1 MLYSRRQLRSPNF
14 NYQTAMS
21 RYLNKYLN
29 QKSEFKRLKA
39 HEKDYVFEWANHIL
53 DNKGNPIINLY
64 EEPLACE
71 YLFYRIILTYGEDVD
86 SFKGRFTDHKGVIP
100 ENQVQKDKSFFDN
113 CLIHWKRMID
123 EHKGPYLSIIE
134 PLLKRKLVELK
145 KACKSE
151 EEYNSREKYCLAV
164 FFYLYYKAKVYFDE
178 LNPKALIFTLKDYT
192 FVANIYTFCHI
203 FTRHYV
209 PSLNRGIDGNSM
221 NDDLPCIDINNFLES
236 IQNLIASYFSICD
249 ELDSSKEYLLFKLN
263 NDPYILWIKYKR
275 LDELSKNYGFEIR
288 SFYKCEAENDLIR
301 FIDTHDVPIGKDIV
315 CCI

>member
-1 MLYSRRQLRSPNF
+1 MLYSRRQLQSPSF
-14 NYQTAMS
+14 DHRTAMS

-29 QKSEFKRLKA
+29 QKSEFRRLKA
-39 HEKDYVFEWANHIL
+39 HEKDYVFEWSNCIR
-53 DNKGNPIINLY
+53 DDQENPVINLN

-86 SFKGRFTDHKGVIP
+86 NFKGCFIGPKGIIP
-100 ENQVQKDKSFFDN
+100 EDQVQKDKSFFDN

-123 EHKGPYLSIIE
+123 EHKGPYLSIID
-134 PLLKRKLVELK
+134 PMLKRKLVELK

-151 EEYNSREKYCLAV
+151 EEYCSREKYCLAV

-178 LNPKALIFTLKDYT
+178 LNPKALIFTIKNYT
-192 FVANIYTFCHI
+192 FVVNIYTFCHI

-221 NDDLPCIDINNFLES
+221 NDELPCIDINNFLES
-236 IQNLIASYFSICD
+236 IQNLITSYFSVCD

-275 LDELSKNYGFEIR
+275 LNELSKNPGFEVR
-288 SFYKCEAENDLIR
+288 SFYKCNEETDLKR
-301 FIDTHDVPIGKDIV
+301 FCNTRDIHLCNGVV

>member
-1 MLYSRRQLRSPNF
+1 MLYSRRQLSSPYF
-14 NYQTAMS
+14 DHQTAMS

-53 DNKGNPIINLY
+53 DNQGNPIINLY
-64 EEPLACE
+64 EEPLASE

-86 SFKGRFTDHKGVIP
+86 SFNGRFTDHKGVIP
-100 ENQVQKDKSFFDN
+100 ENQVQKDKSYFDTSLSLWKK
-113 CLIHWKRMID
+113 LIH

-134 PLLKRKLVELK
+134 PMLRRKLDELKR
-145 KACKSE
+145 ACKTD
-151 EEYNSREKYCLAV
+151 EEYCSREKYCYAV
-164 FFYLYYKAKVYFDE
+164 FFYLYYKAKIYFDE
-178 LNPKALIFTLKDYT
+178 LKKKALVFTIKDYT

-221 NDDLPCIDINNFLES
+221 NDELPCIDINNFLES
-236 IQNLIASYFSICD
+236 IQGLITSFFSVCN
-249 ELDSSKEYLLFKLN
+249 ELDTTKEYLLFKLN
-263 NDPYILWIKYKR
+263 NDPYIIWIKYKH

-288 SFYKCEAENDLIR
+288 SFYKCETDNDLIR
-301 FIDTHDVPIGKDIV
+301 FNDTHDVPIGKGVV